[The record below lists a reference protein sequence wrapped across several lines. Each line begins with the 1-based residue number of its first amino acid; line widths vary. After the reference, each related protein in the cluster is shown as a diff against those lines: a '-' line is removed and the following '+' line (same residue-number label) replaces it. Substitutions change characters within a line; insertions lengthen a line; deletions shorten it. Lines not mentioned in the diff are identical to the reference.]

1 MAENKLISELSGIT
15 NPSLTGYTVYD
26 DGITTYRMALSE
38 LTAYVTAAE
47 GDFAT
52 TGSNIFNG
60 SQTINGSIIISGSD
74 NIHTKPSNP
83 VTGMTRNMS
92 SYNTFIGSES
102 IPQKSDNMQFSPTV
116 SYNIGAVQGNTINFY
131 GPNTTTAVWNV
142 LSNLFMGGQGIN
154 FGTLSNPMDKISGS
168 VQLSANILNNGTI
181 NVNGY
186 SSSLSGPFN
195 LTSNLIN
202 GGLVTLNAYSS
213 SINFNSNIANAS
225 ISVDNSFTPISGTPT
240 SALSPRVNFN
250 LLYGNNHKII
260 FSGSNTLTGQTKTFN
275 YNLVQ
280 GEFITASIGSGDSS
294 NISNTAIVGNSLVVS
309 GSSTMVNG
317 DANNIPNNTYG
328 SAFFGRF
335 NSLDGNKSKTAET
348 IFAVGTGTQTSRK
361 TGFLIDSG
369 SNTHIDGT
377 FNVTGSSTFLGTQI
391 IKDAVI
397 IGPSGSRHTNNPEM
411 LHVQNSGS
419 FNIAHL
425 QGNIDSYL
433 QINVK
438 NESSAAGASSDF
450 VATADN
456 GTEDLHYV
464 NMGINSSGFLTPFSV
479 GYQNDA
485 YLINRGRDLYIGS
498 LDGPD
503 YDHTHVHLFS
513 SNSWQNPQI
522 SIISEG
528 KIGFNTGSVTTGYTY
543 EFSGS
548 AKFVNN
554 IQATTIV
561 GSGDLNLL
569 TDGENVNIL
578 GSNLVIPNGGIN
590 TSFNLTSVGA
600 SISQVTNIDSVTE
613 KLVPYNA
620 TSTGITH
627 NFLSGSIAYVSNPSS
642 DFVIDVVE
650 TPITNNKA
658 IGLTVI
664 VEQGTP
670 AYKITGLKINSND
683 EGSVSINWFG
693 GIQPTGTTNSTDIF
707 AFSLIKVNNTWRV
720 LGQKTTF

>member
-26 DGITTYRMALSE
+26 DGITTYRMALGE

-60 SQTINGSIIISGSD
+60 SQTINGSIIISGSG

-131 GPNTTTAVWNV
+131 GPNTTTSSWNA

-154 FGTLSNPMDKISGS
+154 FGTLSNPMNKISGS

-181 NVNGY
+181 NVKGY

-195 LTSNLIN
+195 LTGNLIN

-213 SINFNSNIANAS
+213 SINFNSNIANAT

-240 SALSPRVNFN
+240 SALSPRVNLN

-317 DANNIPNNTYG
+317 DANSTPNNTYG

-369 SNTHIDGT
+369 SNTHVDGT

-425 QGNIDSYL
+425 QGNVDSYFQL
-433 QINVK
+433 NIK
-438 NESSAAGASSDF
+438 NESSAAGASTDF

-456 GTEDLHYV
+456 GTENLHYV

-528 KIGFNTGSVTTGYTY
+528 KIGFNTGSVTTGYKY

-548 AKFVNN
+548 VKLNN
-554 IQATTIV
+554 
-561 GSGDLNLL
+561 NLK
-569 TDGENVNIL
+569 TDGFTILTNVTSSFTNDAAAAA
-578 GSNLVIPNGGIN
+578 GG
-590 TSFNLTSVGA
+590 
-600 SISQVTNIDSVTE
+600 
-613 KLVPYNA
+613 VPLQGLYR
-620 TSTGITH
+620 
-627 NFLSGSIAYVSNPSS
+627 SGSYVL
-642 DFVIDVVE
+642 IR
-650 TPITNNKA
+650 
-658 IGLTVI
+658 LT
-664 VEQGTP
+664 
-670 AYKITGLKINSND
+670 
-683 EGSVSINWFG
+683 
-693 GIQPTGTTNSTDIF
+693 
-707 AFSLIKVNNTWRV
+707 
-720 LGQKTTF
+720 

>member
-26 DGITTYRMALSE
+26 DGITTYRMALGE
-38 LTAYVTAAE
+38 LTAYVTAAA

-60 SQTINGSIIISGSD
+60 SQTINGSIIISGSG

-116 SYNIGAVQGNTINFY
+116 SYNIGAAQGTTINFY
-131 GPNTTTAVWNV
+131 GPNTTTSSWNA

-154 FGTLSNPMDKISGS
+154 FGTLSNPMNKISGS

-260 FSGSNTLTGQTKTFN
+260 FSGSNAFTGQTKTFN

-280 GEFITASIGSGDSS
+280 GEFITASIGNGDSS

-317 DANNIPNNTYG
+317 DTNITPNNTYG

-397 IGPSGSRHTNNPEM
+397 IGPSGSRYTNNPEM

-419 FNIAHL
+419 FNILHL
-425 QGNIDSYL
+425 QGNIDNYL
-433 QINVK
+433 QVNVK

-548 AKFVNN
+548 VKLNN
-554 IQATTIV
+554 
-561 GSGDLNLL
+561 NLK
-569 TDGENVNIL
+569 TDGFTILTNVTSSFTNDAAAAA
-578 GSNLVIPNGGIN
+578 GG
-590 TSFNLTSVGA
+590 
-600 SISQVTNIDSVTE
+600 
-613 KLVPYNA
+613 VPLQGLYR
-620 TSTGITH
+620 
-627 NFLSGSIAYVSNPSS
+627 SGSHVLIR
-642 DFVIDVVE
+642 
-650 TPITNNKA
+650 
-658 IGLTVI
+658 LT
-664 VEQGTP
+664 
-670 AYKITGLKINSND
+670 
-683 EGSVSINWFG
+683 
-693 GIQPTGTTNSTDIF
+693 
-707 AFSLIKVNNTWRV
+707 
-720 LGQKTTF
+720 